1 MSRCRKYGCLG
12 IFLTL
17 FLAIIIGCGNN
28 RHDLSSSSNKHNSE
42 SVALEKQGD
51 TLCAGTNYSSA
62 LSSYLQS
69 LTIAKQYNIHNR
81 IPQIY
86 HKIGVLFSRVND
98 IETAIP
104 YYRKALALVDAEKD
118 PEQYFKTLNNLVYAY
133 SIKGNADS
141 ARYFNSLIASTVN
154 HKESYNFD
162 HMFNTGLIFQ
172 MENQLDSA
180 LQCFHLAAEAAE
192 TPPIDELSQASAY
205 SSIAEIY
212 KNLNLYDSASRYLR
226 INEKIARNGNHTD
239 LLVISLRD
247 LADNYA
253 AMGHQDEA
261 IEAKQEY
268 LALADSIF
276 NRDEFTKMKNEQGLY
291 ELESKSS
298 TIRSLSTVNESQ
310 KHWILMLG
318 IILVILIAFSI
329 TLWWQK
335 RKPSNTYA
343 ELYDHNRKQLESEN
357 YFKHKIGVLEQELA
371 EIKSKTSTPRDETPQ
386 LERRLMQT
394 QEQRNK
400 ILAAINR
407 IFEETEDYCTMDYT
421 IDSLASSIDSN
432 VRYVSEV
439 INNEF
444 GKNFRALLN
453 EYRIKKSMMMLED
466 KKNYGHLTIKAIS
479 EMVGYKSQSTFI
491 SLFTKQTGLKPSL
504 YQSLSRDK
512 DQGIH

>member
-1 MSRCRKYGCLG
+1 
-12 IFLTL
+12 
-17 FLAIIIGCGNN
+17 
-28 RHDLSSSSNKHNSE
+28 
-42 SVALEKQGD
+42 
-51 TLCAGTNYSSA
+51 
-62 LSSYLQS
+62 
-69 LTIAKQYNIHNR
+69 
-81 IPQIY
+81 
-86 HKIGVLFSRVND
+86 
-98 IETAIP
+98 
-104 YYRKALALVDAEKD
+104 
-118 PEQYFKTLNNLVYAY
+118 
-133 SIKGNADS
+133 
-141 ARYFNSLIASTVN
+141 
-154 HKESYNFD
+154 
-162 HMFNTGLIFQ
+162 MFNTGLIFQ

-335 RKPSNTYA
+335 RKLSNTYA
-343 ELYDHNRKQLESEN
+343 ELYDHNRKQLESKN

-466 KKNYGHLTIKAIS
+466 KENYGHLTIKAIS